1 MKIRK
6 WRSEFFDFIFN
17 QKFISMY
24 RLVFHQDQEIQE
36 IMCHLDF
43 ESSVLNQDHNK
54 KLEIDFKTRIDLV
67 IKIKIF

>member
-1 MKIRK
+1 
-6 WRSEFFDFIFN
+6 
-17 QKFISMY
+17 MY

-67 IKIKIF
+67 IKIKTFW